1 MASDGGGVERSH
13 PRKEVGIPKPSCPGH
28 RFQGT
33 AEEPAL
39 YNVEWEA
46 GKASQ
51 THAHTH
57 TRETVNSKY
66 SKGEMHGAM

>member
-13 PRKEVGIPKPSCPGH
+13 SRKEVGIPKPSCPGY

-39 YNVEWEA
+39 EILKQRRDV
-46 GKASQ
+46 KK
-51 THAHTH
+51 HFL
-57 TRETVNSKY
+57 
-66 SKGEMHGAM
+66 

>member
-39 YNVEWEA
+39 EILNRA
-46 GKASQ
+46 
-51 THAHTH
+51 
-57 TRETVNSKY
+57 
-66 SKGEMHGAM
+66 EM